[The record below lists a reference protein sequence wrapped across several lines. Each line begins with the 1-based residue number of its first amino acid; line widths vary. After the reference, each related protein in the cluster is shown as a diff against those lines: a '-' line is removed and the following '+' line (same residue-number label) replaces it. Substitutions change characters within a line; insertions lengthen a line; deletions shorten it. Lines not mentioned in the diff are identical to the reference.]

1 MSWMLEEIHQQPEA
15 VKLALDAEMES
26 VVRLSKVMHERE
38 INHILIAARGTSDHA
53 ATYAKYLIEIICG
66 VPVTLA
72 APSVFTMYN
81 CSMKLN
87 HTLAIGISQSGQS
100 EDVVQALVSARTGG
114 ALTACITN
122 EPNSPITQAS
132 EYVILCHSGVEKSVA
147 ATKTYTCSL
156 ALVSLLT
163 AVFSNS
169 AVILE
174 ELSSIS
180 DKMQTCLEIDSE
192 VSRLVERY
200 RYMQECA
207 VLARGIN
214 LSTALETALKITETS
229 YLVSR
234 PFSGADFL
242 HGPIAMITTG
252 FPVFVFAPTGKAFNT
267 MYELSETLNSRGAE
281 LIIVSENQ
289 SILSLAQTSVE
300 IPVNVHEYVSPLVY
314 ILFGQL
320 WACHLAIS
328 RGMDPDHP
336 RGLNKVTNTR

>member
-1 MSWMLEEIHQQPEA
+1 MLEEIHQQPDA
-15 VKLALDAEMES
+15 VKLAMDAEMES
-26 VVRLSKVMHERE
+26 VNRLSKVMHDRE
-38 INHILIAARGTSDHA
+38 INHVLIAARGTSDHA

-87 HTLAIGISQSGQS
+87 HTLALGISQSGQS
-100 EDVVQALVSARTGG
+100 EDVVQTLISARAGG
-114 ALTACITN
+114 AVTACITN
-122 EPNSPITQAS
+122 EQNSPIAHAS
-132 EYVILCHSGVEKSVA
+132 DHVLLCHSGVEKSVA

-163 AVFSNS
+163 GIFSNCTEILDELNTIS
-169 AVILE
+169 A
-174 ELSSIS
+174 
-180 DKMQTCLEIDSE
+180 KMQTCLEIDSE
-192 VSRLVERY
+192 VSKHVERY

-252 FPVFVFAPTGKAFNT
+252 FPVIVFAPVGKAFESI
-267 MYELSETLNSRGAE
+267 YELSETLNAKGAE
-281 LIIVSENQ
+281 LIIVSEKMN
-289 SILSLAQTSVE
+289 ILSLAQSPIK